1 MASPTLTISGK
12 VLGKSQNLFT
22 SWEMALPE
30 DRAIGAN
37 RSILLAELLT
47 EIVRAEIRA
56 FRDRQ
61 SQRRLTKV
69 LGLVEIEAGVAIGK
83 IDSGGSEVEQVVD
96 ELSAV
101 ENALQA
107 FKDGFYLV
115 FIDDE
120 QQEDLE
126 EQVALTDRS
135 ELLFLRLTPLVGG

>member
-30 DRAIGAN
+30 DRSTGEN

-56 FRDRQ
+56 FGDRQ

-69 LGLVEIEAGVAIGK
+69 LGLVEIEAGVALGK
-83 IDSGGSEVEQVVD
+83 IDSGGSELEQVVD
-96 ELSAV
+96 ELGAI

-120 QQEDLE
+120 QQEDL
-126 EQVALTDRS
+126 QANVALTDRS